1 MLKARKGNRVLRIP
15 DEKKAAY
22 IALGYTITDLEG
34 NIIHEHVE
42 PTEKLAELEKE
53 NEDLKAKLDEAA
65 KYAESA
71 DKKIAELEKEN
82 EDLKAKLDEAAKY
95 AESADKKIAELEK
108 ENEDLKAANKPA
120 NDESKTKKVA
130 KAPSDTQK

>member
-15 DEKKAAY
+15 DEKKATY
-22 IALGYTITDLEG
+22 IALGYSITDLEG
-34 NIIHEHVE
+34 NMIHEHVE

-53 NEDLKAKLDEAA
+53 NEDLKAKLDEAV

-71 DKKIAELEKEN
+71 GKKIAEF
-82 EDLKAKLDEAAKY
+82 
-95 AESADKKIAELEK
+95 EK

-120 NDESKTKKVA
+120 IDESKTKKTA

>member
-53 NEDLKAKLDEAA
+53 NEDLKA
-65 KYAESA
+65 
-71 DKKIAELEKEN
+71 
-82 EDLKAKLDEAAKY
+82 
-95 AESADKKIAELEK
+95 
-108 ENEDLKAANKPA
+108 ANKPA
-120 NDESKTKKVA
+120 TDESKTKKVA
-130 KAPSDTQK
+130 KAHSDTQK

>member
-15 DEKKAAY
+15 DEKKPAY

-53 NEDLKAKLDEAA
+53 NEDLKA
-65 KYAESA
+65 
-71 DKKIAELEKEN
+71 
-82 EDLKAKLDEAAKY
+82 
-95 AESADKKIAELEK
+95 
-108 ENEDLKAANKPA
+108 ANKPA
-120 NDESKTKKVA
+120 TDESKTKKVA

>member
-15 DEKKAAY
+15 DEKKSAY

-82 EDLKAKLDEAAKY
+82 EDLKA
-95 AESADKKIAELEK
+95 
-108 ENEDLKAANKPA
+108 ANKPA
-120 NDESKTKKVA
+120 TDESKTKKVA
-130 KAPSDTQK
+130 KAHSDTQK

>member
-15 DEKKAAY
+15 DEKKSAY

-34 NIIHEHVE
+34 NMIHEHVE

-53 NEDLKAKLDEAA
+53 NEDLKA
-65 KYAESA
+65 
-71 DKKIAELEKEN
+71 
-82 EDLKAKLDEAAKY
+82 
-95 AESADKKIAELEK
+95 
-108 ENEDLKAANKPA
+108 ANKPA
-120 NDESKTKKVA
+120 TDESKTKKVA

>member
-15 DEKKAAY
+15 DEKKPAY

-120 NDESKTKKVA
+120 TDESKTKKVA
-130 KAPSDTQK
+130 KAHSDTQK

>member
-15 DEKKAAY
+15 DEKKSAY

-53 NEDLKAKLDEAA
+53 NEDLKA
-65 KYAESA
+65 
-71 DKKIAELEKEN
+71 
-82 EDLKAKLDEAAKY
+82 
-95 AESADKKIAELEK
+95 
-108 ENEDLKAANKPA
+108 ANKPA
-120 NDESKTKKVA
+120 TDESKTKKVA
-130 KAPSDTQK
+130 KAHSDTQK

>member
-34 NIIHEHVE
+34 NMIHEHVE

-53 NEDLKAKLDEAA
+53 NEDLKAKLD
-65 KYAESA
+65 
-71 DKKIAELEKEN
+71 
-82 EDLKAKLDEAAKY
+82 
-95 AESADKKIAELEK
+95 ESADKKIAELEK

-130 KAPSDTQK
+130 KAHSDTQK

>member
-15 DEKKAAY
+15 DEKKSAY

-53 NEDLKAKLDEAA
+53 NEDLKAKLEQTS
-65 KYAESA
+65 KYADNA
-71 DKKIAELEKEN
+71 DKKI
-82 EDLKAKLDEAAKY
+82 EDLEEKNAEAK
-95 AESADKKIAELEK
+95 K
-108 ENEDLKAANKPA
+108 EIQNLKALITSAGTTEQAVTPTP
-120 NDESKTKKVA
+120 ETKKTT
-130 KAPSDTQK
+130 KASSKAEK

>member
-53 NEDLKAKLDEAA
+53 NEDLKA
-65 KYAESA
+65 
-71 DKKIAELEKEN
+71 
-82 EDLKAKLDEAAKY
+82 
-95 AESADKKIAELEK
+95 
-108 ENEDLKAANKPA
+108 ANKPA

>member
-15 DEKKAAY
+15 DEKKSAY

-34 NIIHEHVE
+34 NMIHEHVE
-42 PTEKLAELEKE
+42 PTEKLAEL
-53 NEDLKAKLDEAA
+53 D
-65 KYAESA
+65 
-71 DKKIAELEKEN
+71 KEN

-120 NDESKTKKVA
+120 TDESKTKKVA